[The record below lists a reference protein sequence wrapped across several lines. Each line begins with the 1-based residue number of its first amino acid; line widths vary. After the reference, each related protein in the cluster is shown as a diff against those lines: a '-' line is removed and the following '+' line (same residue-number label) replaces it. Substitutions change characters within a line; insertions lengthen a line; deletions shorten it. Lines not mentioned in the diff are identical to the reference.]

1 MSRVRVGVL
10 FGGPSAEHEVSC
22 ASAMAVLR
30 ALAPDRYQPVAIGI
44 TPEGEF
50 RLLPEP
56 ELARFRDRPAAARA
70 IDDRLAVT
78 GEPVELRAGRPAPTA
93 RVTPVGAPDRLLAEL
108 DVVFPA
114 LHGRFGEDGVLQ
126 GLLETLGVPYVGCGV
141 LASAVGMD
149 KVAMKRAFRAE
160 GLPVAP
166 YVWFDERRWRTH
178 PNPWE
183 LVRGLRRP
191 LFVKPSRMGS
201 SIGISR
207 VADGDDLAAAVKLAF
222 QHDRVV
228 LVEQGISARELE
240 CGVLG
245 GQPVEASVVGE
256 VTVAGGWFDYR
267 QKYFGDADPMIVP
280 AVLPPDVAAE
290 VRRLAIEAFQAV
302 GGWGLARVDFLYDE
316 AAGEV
321 FVNELNTM
329 PGFTVHSMF
338 PKVWAATGLPY
349 PALLDRLI
357 ELAFQRHAD
366 ERGG

>member
-22 ASAMAVLR
+22 SSALAVIR
-30 ALAPDRYQPVAIGI
+30 ALAPDRYEPVAIGV
-44 TPEGEF
+44 TREGGF
-50 RLLPEP
+50 RLVPDR
-56 ELARFRDRPAAARA
+56 ELARLREQPPAARA

-78 GEPVELRAGRPAPTA
+78 GEEVDLRTGRPEPIA
-93 RVTPVGAPDRLLAEL
+93 RVTPAGAPDKLLAEL

-114 LHGRFGEDGVLQ
+114 LHGPFGEDGVLQ

-160 GLPVAP
+160 GLPVTP
-166 YVWFDERRWRTH
+166 YVWFDEPRWRDH

-183 LVRGLRRP
+183 LVRELRRP
-191 LFVKPSRMGS
+191 LFVKPCSLGS

-207 VADGDDLAAAVKLAF
+207 VAEGDDLAAAVGLAF
-222 QHDRVV
+222 DHDRVV
-228 LVEQGISARELE
+228 IVEQGVSARELE

-245 GQPVEASVVGE
+245 GQAAEASVVGE

-267 QKYFGDADPMIVP
+267 QKYLGDTDPMIVP
-280 AVLPPDVAAE
+280 AALPPEVAAE
-290 VRRLAIEAFQAV
+290 VRRLSVRAFQAV
-302 GGWGLARVDFLYDE
+302 GGWGPARVDFLYDQ
-316 AAGEV
+316 AAGEL

-329 PGFTVHSMF
+329 PGFTAHSMY
-338 PKVWAATGLPY
+338 PKVWAATGLAY
-349 PALLDRLI
+349 PDLIARLI
-357 ELAFQRHAD
+357 GLAFERHAGR
-366 ERGG
+366 RGR